1 MKPITTLVFKPT
13 DEMPFW
19 KLCTIGA
26 SDYLMP
32 ECDIGWGRKANRRN
46 EYMMLIAP
54 EVEVNEDSTEW
65 LFLNSLLWST
75 AEYAFNEQDNLT
87 VSDTVDMGLDGKYC
101 GTVLLLPEVFKSP
114 SIVKCYVSEH
124 KYISIFQVMPITR
137 ELLSK
142 KLKRGRTAFIGLWS
156 SFTRTMTITNL
167 YRPNRLQ
174 RCNNGRCKMRFNL
187 LKRETEHI
195 GKITTTK
202 KRVVVISL
210 VVVLLILSATML
222 ACCTKS
228 TMIPNI

>member
-1 MKPITTLVFKPT
+1 MKMKSARQQKLYDHYVGVFGEEPIFSLKLKKNVLPENMKPITTFVFRPT

-32 ECDIGWGRKANRRN
+32 ERDIGWGRKANRRN

-54 EVEVNEDSTEW
+54 EVKVSEEETEW

-75 AEYAFNEQDNLT
+75 AEYAFAEQDTIT
-87 VSDTVDMGLDGKYC
+87 VSDTIDMGLDGKYC

-142 KLKRGRTAFIGLWS
+142 KLRKKANGVYWLMEQFYTHDDD
-156 SFTRTMTITNL
+156 
-167 YRPNRLQ
+167 YR
-174 RCNNGRCKMRFNL
+174 
-187 LKRETEHI
+187 
-195 GKITTTK
+195 
-202 KRVVVISL
+202 
-210 VVVLLILSATML
+210 LIASKPFATL
-222 ACCTKS
+222 
-228 TMIPNI
+228 

>member
-1 MKPITTLVFKPT
+1 MEVKMKSKRQQKLYDHYKTVFGEEPIFSLKLKKNVLPTDMKPITTLVFKPT
-13 DEMPFW
+13 DEMQFW

-32 ECDIGWGRKANRRN
+32 ERDIGWGRKANRRN

-101 GTVLLLPEVFKSP
+101 GMVLLLPEVFKSP

-124 KYISIFQVMPITR
+124 KY
-137 ELLSK
+137 EHY
-142 KLKRGRTAFIGLWS
+142 KR
-156 SFTRTMTITNL
+156 
-167 YRPNRLQ
+167 
-174 RCNNGRCKMRFNL
+174 
-187 LKRETEHI
+187 
-195 GKITTTK
+195 
-202 KRVVVISL
+202 
-210 VVVLLILSATML
+210 
-222 ACCTKS
+222 
-228 TMIPNI
+228 

>member
-1 MKPITTLVFKPT
+1 MKMKSVRQQKLYDHYVGVFGEEPIFSLKLKKNVLPENMKPITTFVFRPS

-32 ECDIGWGRKANRRN
+32 ERDIGWGRKANRRN

-54 EVEVNEDSTEW
+54 EVKVSEEETEW

-75 AEYAFNEQDNLT
+75 AEYAFAEQDTIT
-87 VSDTVDMGLDGKYC
+87 VSDTIDMGLDGKYC

-124 KYISIFQVMPITR
+124 KHISIFQVMPITK

-142 KLKRGRTAFIGLWS
+142 KLRKKANGIYWLMEQFYTHDDDYKLIS
-156 SFTRTMTITNL
+156 SKPF
-167 YRPNRLQ
+167 
-174 RCNNGRCKMRFNL
+174 
-187 LKRETEHI
+187 
-195 GKITTTK
+195 
-202 KRVVVISL
+202 
-210 VVVLLILSATML
+210 ATL
-222 ACCTKS
+222 
-228 TMIPNI
+228 